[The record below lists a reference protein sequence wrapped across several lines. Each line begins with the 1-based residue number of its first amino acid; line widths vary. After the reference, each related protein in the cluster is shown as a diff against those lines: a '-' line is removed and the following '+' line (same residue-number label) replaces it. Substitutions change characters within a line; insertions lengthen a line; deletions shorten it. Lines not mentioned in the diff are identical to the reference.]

1 MVQVAIRANCWDGK
15 REKTL
20 LKNGVIKVEGM
31 HVIIQDVK
39 DSKWRMD
46 PKLKALIGFGVPIAF
61 LAGGLPPIGLGR
73 AIAGAVSPSSVAQAP
88 VINPEDAV
96 PAMGVPSAVHAK
108 ILHAF
113 DPLVNL
119 IQDLAYPIAAV
130 MIATGS
136 IFIMVGNKE
145 KGMQMLQHAALGYI
159 LVQLVPL
166 MLNLLVGVGGSV

>member
-1 MVQVAIRANCWDGK
+1 MQVSVRANCWDGK
-15 REKTL
+15 REKHL
-20 LKNGVIKVEGM
+20 ASRDVIKVEGLPV
-31 HVIIQDVK
+31 VIQEARG
-39 DSKWRMD
+39 KWWTDRRFQSVVS
-46 PKLKALIGFGVPIAF
+46 FGIPIMFISA
-61 LAGGLPPIGLGR
+61 GLPPIGLGR
-73 AIAGAVSPSSVAQAP
+73 VLASALTPASVAQAP
-88 VINPEDAV
+88 VVSPDDAV
-96 PAMGVPSAVHAK
+96 PAMSGLSGAAHAK

-130 MIATGS
+130 MIATGA

-166 MLNLLVGVGGSV
+166 MLSLLVGVGHSV